1 MHLILSRKVE
11 LVKVPWFRQNDYGP
25 IVNYWQPNFLPIPS
39 QFTLFVLMHFYASLH
54 LSRTIKISKTRTWS
68 YLELTVWCMQK
79 TLFTTNNKSK
89 KLSFRIKTLLS
100 TSFSSRFHA
109 CLTFQKH
116 LHYSLYIFSLFMLYW
131 LWIYA
136 WCIFPGATR
145 PNVWLMRCVGKW
157 VTFRLFYWGTYFH
170 FWNGQYFTV
179 MK

>member
-79 TLFTTNNKSK
+79 KLFLPQTIRAKSYHLES
-89 KLSFRIKTLLS
+89 KLYFLRVSPADFMLAWPFKNICTI
-100 TSFSSRFHA
+100 
-109 CLTFQKH
+109 
-116 LHYSLYIFSLFMLYW
+116 LYISLVYSCFIDYGSMHDAFFQVL
-131 LWIYA
+131 L
-136 WCIFPGATR
+136 G
-145 PNVWLMRCVGKW
+145 LM
-157 VTFRLFYWGTYFH
+157 YD
-170 FWNGQYFTV
+170 
-179 MK
+179 